1 MAKSAKPLQLG
12 KNPRPLDVMLFLHDQ
27 PTSEILVEP
36 LEPRGNAALSR
47 HSARR
52 GDGRSEG
59 GKRHRRHGG
68 RSCALLAQVTCLKQ
82 IQDADVANVRLCGVG
97 VVSDDGLDI
106 VSAN

>member
-1 MAKSAKPLQLG
+1 MKCPLQLG
-12 KNPRPLDVMLFLHDQ
+12 KDSRTLGGVLVLGDHPLGEV
-27 PTSEILVEP
+27 LVEP
-36 LEPRGNAALSR
+36 LETRRDAALSR

-68 RSCALLAQVTCLKQ
+68 RSRALLDQDICLKQ
-82 IQDADVANVRLCGVG
+82 VQDADVANVWLGGIGVIA
-97 VVSDDGLDI
+97 DDGLDI